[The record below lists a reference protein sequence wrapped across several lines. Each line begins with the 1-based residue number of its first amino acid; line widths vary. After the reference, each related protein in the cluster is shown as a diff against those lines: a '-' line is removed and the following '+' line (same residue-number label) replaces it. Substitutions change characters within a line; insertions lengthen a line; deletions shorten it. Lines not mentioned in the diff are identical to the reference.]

1 MTQFNSPFQVYED
14 LKDAYLRY
22 LDTQYWLRDSSLM
35 AERRRLLE
43 APGRLFTEPLL
54 EPIIPYDSPIELAP
68 LAKELGLREKT
79 AELVGEALFG
89 AFRHPGEPIRVR
101 EHQAEALRSN
111 QKPGTSPG
119 RNVVVTSG
127 TGSGKTE
134 SFLLPVLARIVEEL
148 LSTAGSELHAW
159 WDEPTKKWAGVRRDD
174 PRQAAVRALVLYPT
188 NALVEDQI
196 VRLRRAL
203 WRIKDAG
210 GPQVWFGRY
219 TGSTPGSGAPAKESV
234 ERESREIRAM
244 LKDFDDLTNA
254 GLDAEILAQFPHPL
268 RGEMMTRWDM
278 IAAAPDVLVTN
289 YSMLNVMLMR
299 ETENSIF
306 EDTRAWLQADESHV
320 FNLVVDELHLYRGTQ
335 GSEVA
340 MVVRNLLSRIGLEP
354 DSPQLR
360 CLSTSASLTSDPVG
374 LKFLSQFF
382 GLDESSFFVTAGSP
396 RPLADTAPLPR
407 VSFIET
413 ANLMGEAR
421 EASLA
426 TLRTTHL
433 IPESIAAGCIEDD
446 GVVAARPLSVISSRI
461 FDEPDDGSALAVAL
475 EAIASDPDGKSSV
488 PLRAHFLA
496 RGLRGMWACSNPGC
510 TEVVDSNP
518 ERRIG
523 RLFAVPTSACACGGR
538 VLELLYCFQC
548 GEASLGGF
556 VVDIAG
562 QTFMLP
568 SATGADRD
576 GAPPV
581 FKRSTATYLWYAPG
595 ASVSGN
601 DPWKHKDVTLSF
613 TNVSYLPLVGLIQ
626 PSAGV
631 GTGVAL
637 AFEGEPPAGAVPALP
652 EFCPSCGHRG
662 GLNNQPARFFSP
674 AVRSAIRAHTS
685 GNEATAQV
693 FLSRL
698 VESLATSDD
707 DRRTLIFSD
716 SRDAAAK
723 TAAGLERNHFSDL
736 LRQILIRCLEQRPS
750 PVAALRTPPAERTE
764 GMTQIVE
771 ELRASNQPVVDAYLI
786 LHLGGASDEHVSLID
801 AFEKASAAASRSWV
815 SLVEEVRT
823 RLIELGVSPTGAS
836 ARFSRLEDGLTPWF
850 QAYDTPVRAEGF
862 WVKISADT
870 ERQQHRQFL
879 VEALAGAVF
888 GFGGRDLESI
898 GLGYMSDTGV
908 PRLPGFTPAQSR
920 EVVDS
925 VIRILGL
932 QGRYDQIKPDGDA
945 SSLSRRARD
954 YLVSAVGGRV
964 DTPEIVEAVANYL
977 LGSGAMSDMRLR
989 TDSLQ
994 TSLQIMAANPSEARW
1009 VCPKCGQLHLHASAD
1024 TCVKCF
1030 SHGLV
1035 ESPPDE
1041 EDANYYGW
1049 LAKQTPMRLRVEEL
1063 TGQTRPLTLQRSRQR
1078 WFQGAKAL
1086 KQRPLENPLTTPI
1099 DVLSVTT
1106 TMEVGIDI
1114 GSLRSVVMANV
1125 PPTRFNYQQRVG
1137 RAGRFGQAFSY
1148 ALTLCRDRTHDEYYF
1163 NHPER
1168 MTAGTPPQPTL
1179 DLQRRRIIE
1188 RVIAAEYLR
1197 RAFLA
1202 VSPTP
1207 EWSGASAH
1215 GTFGRTDQWHSE
1227 FRDQVLT
1234 WVSESNALLQIAQRL
1249 TAHTGLTP
1257 EEVADVAESLR
1268 ADLVNRVDQAVANP
1282 LLSQEEL
1289 SELLAAGGVLPM
1301 FGFPT
1306 RDRLL
1311 YGSSVK
1317 TLRSRD
1323 ESVVTSRDLGQAV
1336 SSFSPGSVVVRDK
1349 REHTAAGFAHWVF
1362 RGSKAV
1368 GADPLGPRLD
1378 LYHCANC
1385 AVINEVVERTTN
1397 ADGEEVVMELA
1408 CPGCGVP
1415 MRVLPVHQPKGFR
1428 TDYRPQDFDNSDSDL
1443 VAIPSP
1449 SLARMPQSEQA
1460 VVLGGLTA
1468 EVLEAQPVVTLNDNR
1483 GRLFAAKRASDRS
1496 ILVTNE
1502 DLYSHEVGNRIEHL
1516 DGTPIPS
1523 FAIADVLSTD
1533 VLVLTLDQLPLV
1545 GGIIPTQKE
1554 ALPAG
1559 LSALWSFSQILVQGA
1574 KDSLQVEPQE
1584 LQAGLQPFRSE
1595 FGVSSRI
1602 FVADVLENG
1611 AGYAA
1616 ELGDSLALKS
1626 TLQSIVDDISD
1637 RLNDSL
1643 RHADCDSSCPNCLRS
1658 YDNRRLHPFL
1668 NWYLALDLAELA
1680 LGIPLDRNR
1689 WLDRGPSI
1697 VQTFL
1702 AGFGSELGLSEIPID
1717 GGLIALGGSIK
1728 KKAVVLGHP
1737 LWRHEHAYLSDEQ
1750 ADAIAEVE
1758 ALGFEEVV
1766 VSDLFVARHRPFE
1779 LWSMLR

>member
-1 MTQFNSPFQVYED
+1 MTRVHSPFQVYED

-22 LDTQYWLRDSSLM
+22 LDTQYWLRDPSM
-35 AERRRLLE
+35 RAERRRLLE

-54 EPIIPYDSPIELAP
+54 EPIIPYDAPVVFAP
-68 LAKELGLREKT
+68 LAEELGLSDKT

-89 AFRHPGEPIRVR
+89 SFRQPGEPIRVR
-101 EHQAEALRSN
+101 QHQADALRSN
-111 QKPGTSPG
+111 QKLGSSPG

-148 LSTAGSELHAW
+148 LGSGGSSLHAW
-159 WDEPTKKWAGVRRDD
+159 WDDPAKKWAGVRKDD

-219 TGSTPGSGAPAKESV
+219 TGSTPGSGASDKESV
-234 ERESREIRAM
+234 ERESREIKTM
-244 LKDFDDLTNA
+244 LKDFEDLTNA
-254 GLDAEILAQFPHPL
+254 GLDPEILAQFPHPL

-278 IAAAPDVLVTN
+278 IASAPDVLVTN

-306 EDTRAWLQADESHV
+306 EDTRAWLRADESHV

-340 MVVRNLLSRIGLEP
+340 MVVRNLLSRLGLEA
-354 DSPQLR
+354 DSPQIR
-360 CLSTSASLTSDPVG
+360 CLATSASLTADPGG
-374 LKFLSQFF
+374 LAFLSQFF
-382 GLDESSFFVTAGSP
+382 GLAESSFFVTAGSP
-396 RPLADTAPLPR
+396 RSLADTTPLPR
-407 VSFIET
+407 STFVEAAT
-413 ANLMGEAR
+413 LDGEAR

-426 TLRTTHL
+426 TLRNTHL
-433 IPESIAAGCIEDD
+433 IPESIAAACKGSNDA
-446 GVVAARPLSVISSRI
+446 VVAQPMSVIASRI

-496 RGLRGMWACSNPGC
+496 RGLRGMWACSNPEC
-510 TEVVDSNP
+510 TEVLDSNP
-518 ERRIG
+518 DRRIG
-523 RLFAVPTSACACGGR
+523 RLFSVPTSACACGGR

-556 VVDIAG
+556 VVEIEG
-562 QTFMLP
+562 ETFMLP
-568 SATGADRD
+568 SATGAERD

-595 ASVSGN
+595 VSVSGN
-601 DPWKHKDVTLSF
+601 NSWTHKDVAFSF
-613 TNVSYLPLVGLIQ
+613 RNVNYLPMVGLIQ
-626 PSAGV
+626 PTAGV

-637 AFEGEPPAGAVPALP
+637 AIAGEPPTGSAPALP

-698 VESLATSDD
+698 VESLSTSDD

-723 TAAGLERNHFSDL
+723 TAAGLEKNHFSDL
-736 LRQILIRCLEQRPS
+736 LRQILIRCLEHGPS
-750 PVAALRTPPAERTE
+750 PVSTLRTPPAERTE
-764 GMTQIVE
+764 EMKKVVA
-771 ELRASNQPVVDAYLI
+771 ELRVSNAQVVDAYRF
-786 LHLGGASDEHVSLID
+786 LHLGDAGDEDIVLIET
-801 AFEKASAAASRSWV
+801 FEKACAAASKSWV
-815 SLVEEVRT
+815 GLTEHVRA
-823 RLIELGVSPTGAS
+823 RLLELGVPPTGAS
-836 ARFSRLEDGLTPWF
+836 ARFSKLEDRETPWF
-850 QAYDTPVRAEGF
+850 RAYDTPPRADGYWE
-862 WVKISADT
+862 KIPAET
-870 ERQQHRQFL
+870 ERQQHRQHL

-908 PRLPGFTPAQSR
+908 PRLPGFTATQSR

-925 VIRILGL
+925 VIRIVGL
-932 QGRYDQIKPDGDA
+932 QGRYDKIKPDGDA
-945 SSLSRRARD
+945 GSLPRRARN
-954 YLVSAVGGRV
+954 YLESAVRGRV
-964 DTPEIVEAVANYL
+964 ELPEISEAVVNHL
-977 LGSGAMSDMRLR
+977 VGCGAMSDMRLR

-994 TSLQIMAANPSEARW
+994 TSLQIISATPGEARW

-1035 ESPPDE
+1035 ESPSDE
-1041 EDANYYGW
+1041 EGGNYYGW
-1049 LAKQTPMRLRVEEL
+1049 LATQTPRRLRVEEL

-1078 WFQGAKAL
+1078 WYQGAKAL

-1202 VSPTP
+1202 VSPAP

-1215 GTFGRTDQWHSE
+1215 GTFGRTEEWDSE
-1227 FRDQVLT
+1227 YRDQVAS
-1234 WVSESNALLQIAQRL
+1234 WISGSDALISIAQRL
-1249 TAHTGLTP
+1249 TAYTGLTL
-1257 EEVADVAESLR
+1257 EDVEDVAETLR
-1268 ADLVNRVDQAVANP
+1268 SDLVNRIDQAVTNP

-1289 SELLAAGGVLPM
+1289 SERLAAGGVLPM

-1311 YGSSVK
+1311 YGSPVK
-1317 TLRSRD
+1317 SLRTKD

-1336 SSFSPGSVVVRDK
+1336 SSFAPGAVVVRDK
-1349 REHTAAGFAHWVF
+1349 QEHTTAGFAHWVF

-1368 GADPLGPRLD
+1368 GADPLGPKLD

-1385 AVINEVVERTTN
+1385 AVINEVVQRTTN
-1397 ADGEEVVMELA
+1397 EDGDEVVMELA

-1415 MRVLPVHQPKGFR
+1415 MRVLPVHQPRGFR
-1428 TDYRPQDFDNSDSDL
+1428 TDYRPQDFENSDSDL
-1443 VAIPSP
+1443 VAVPSP
-1449 SLARMPQSEQA
+1449 SLARMPQSQQA
-1460 VVLGGLTA
+1460 FVLGGLTA
-1468 EVLEAQPVVTLNDNR
+1468 EVLESQPVVTLNDNR

-1496 ILVTNE
+1496 VLVTND
-1502 DLYSHEVGNRIEHL
+1502 DLYSHEVGNRVEHL
-1516 DGTPIPS
+1516 EGVPIPS

-1554 ALPAG
+1554 SLPAG
-1559 LSALWSFSQILVQGA
+1559 LSALWSFSQVLVQGA
-1574 KDSLQVEPQE
+1574 KDALQIDPQE
-1584 LQAGLQPFRSE
+1584 LQSGLQPFRTD

-1626 TLQSIVDDISD
+1626 TLQSIVDDIGE
-1637 RLNDSL
+1637 RLNDPS

-1680 LGIPLDRNR
+1680 LGIPLDQSR

-1697 VQTFL
+1697 VQSFL
-1702 AGFGSELGLSEIPID
+1702 AGFGSDLGLSQIPIE
-1717 GGLIALGGSIK
+1717 GGLIALGTTKK

-1737 LWRHEHAYLSDEQ
+1737 LLRHEGAFLSDEQ
-1750 ADAIAEVE
+1750 ADAVAEIE
-1758 ALGFEEVV
+1758 ALGFEDVT

-1779 LWSMLR
+1779 LWAMLR